1 MRLRLLRKQQGMTLA
16 TVAERTGLTKSYLS
30 KLERGQSS
38 PSLVVAF
45 KLAGALGV
53 DVETLFG
60 ENADPAELVTVVRAH
75 ERISIDGAAEAGEP
89 RYEGIATGIT
99 GNLMVPFMLYPC
111 RADEPWSPFREHEGQ
126 EFVFVHR
133 GSAELQTPS
142 DTVRLDVGDSAY
154 FAGTLPHRMRS
165 TGKREAAVL
174 LLISNHPDADM
185 TIPSHR

>member
-60 ENADPAELVTVVRAH
+60 ENPDPAELVTVVRAH
-75 ERISIDGAAEAGEP
+75 ERISIEGPAEAGEP

-126 EFVFVHR
+126 EFVFVIVAARNCKRLRTLFDSMSATAHISPERYRTACGRR
-133 GSAELQTPS
+133 GN
-142 DTVRLDVGDSAY
+142 V
-154 FAGTLPHRMRS
+154 
-165 TGKREAAVL
+165 KR
-174 LLISNHPDADM
+174 
-185 TIPSHR
+185 RCCC

>member
-60 ENADPAELVTVVRAH
+60 ENPDPAES
-75 ERISIDGAAEAGEP
+75 ERDRRP
-89 RYEGIATGIT
+89 R
-99 GNLMVPFMLYPC
+99 P
-111 RADEPWSPFREHEGQ
+111 
-126 EFVFVHR
+126 
-133 GSAELQTPS
+133 
-142 DTVRLDVGDSAY
+142 
-154 FAGTLPHRMRS
+154 
-165 TGKREAAVL
+165 
-174 LLISNHPDADM
+174 
-185 TIPSHR
+185 